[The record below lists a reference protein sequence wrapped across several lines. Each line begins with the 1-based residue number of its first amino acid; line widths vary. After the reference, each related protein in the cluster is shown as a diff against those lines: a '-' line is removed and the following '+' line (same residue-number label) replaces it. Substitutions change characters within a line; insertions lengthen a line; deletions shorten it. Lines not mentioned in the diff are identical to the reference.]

1 MYGED
6 WAGGCDKQES
16 RVYWDVSIL
25 YQARIGMYWGFRD
38 RKAPDV
44 PGRSQGFTLIELLL
58 SISLGAI
65 ILTAVYAAYS
75 GATRASQRVEFAAS
89 EIQAWRFFVER
100 LRSDLVNLQVPYGD
114 ERIKGDSHDLSFKT
128 VDTETVSIRVRYQW
142 QKSRRQGV
150 IHREVWRD
158 KESRIAAVYEG
169 VEQMRLR
176 YLTKAGW
183 QERIKGDGQIPKAVE
198 CVVTVNGRE
207 RLAMFAIEV
216 EPVPAP

>member
-6 WAGGCDKQES
+6 WAGACDKKES
-16 RVYWDVSIL
+16 RVYRDVNIL
-25 YQARIGMYWGFRD
+25 SQARIGMHWGIRD

-75 GATRASQRVEFAAS
+75 GATRASQRVEHATS

-114 ERIKGDSHDLSFKT
+114 EWIKGDSHGLSFNT
-128 VDTETVSIRVRYQW
+128 LDTNADSIRVRYQW
-142 QKSRRQGV
+142 QQSRRQGV
-150 IHREVWRD
+150 VHREVWRD
-158 KESRIAAVYEG
+158 EEPRIAVVYEG
-169 VEQMRLR
+169 VEQIRLR
-176 YLTKAGW
+176 YLSKGGW
-183 QERIKGDGQIPKAVE
+183 QERIERDAEMPKAVE
-198 CVVTVNGRE
+198 CVVTVEGRE

-216 EPVPAP
+216 ERVPAP